1 MVSLKH
7 IGATL
12 NALGM
17 GICVYVIIIIFIE
30 EEVINFRGSRVERWE
45 ELEGKREG

>member
-1 MVSLKH
+1 MVSLKY

-12 NALGM
+12 NAPGIGM
-17 GICVYVIIIIFIE
+17 CVYVIIIIFI

-45 ELEGKREG
+45 ELEGEREG